1 MQYDPAVNQPTGNRC
16 PALPKALALGLA
28 RGIDTPGQVFM
39 RRSSRST
46 FGRSIERLFS
56 SLFSS
61 ERPNPDFNELRT
73 GHQERPG
80 VARTPNA
87 RCCVQTT
94 TLDRKG
100 DPRPKLQARPA
111 QGSRICHAEPL
122 CATIVFKGSP
132 PGMNTA
138 ERYGISSSSSHP
150 AIATGV
156 WFGTTPCLQPSTWLE
171 TARRKHETSTSGRLP
186 SEHAIAPDRVGFMPI
201 RCFGHSCP
209 DLLILSGIF
218 MNDRPRVAIASCL
231 PLPPHDPAASSA
243 SEPITGSPSVP
254 TFEIDRRHRSPP
266 SSSDNTVHRSVGLA
280 SKPAAEEC
288 GSEPHPS
295 AIGSRSDNGRP
306 WRLQADSGCHA
317 FKALR

>member
-1 MQYDPAVNQPTGNRC
+1 MPC
-16 PALPKALALGLA
+16 PALPCLRLLLWDSRAASTHRGKYSCVGQAARHSVVRSNACSVRFFHQSVRTQTSTSFEQVIRNDLASLGRPTPDVVSNHDLGSK
-28 RGIDTPGQVFM
+28 RG
-39 RRSSRST
+39 ST
-46 FGRSIERLFS
+46 
-56 SLFSS
+56 S
-61 ERPNPDFNELRT
+61 EAS
-73 GHQERPG
+73 G
-80 VARTPNA
+80 
-87 RCCVQTT
+87 
-94 TLDRKG
+94 
-100 DPRPKLQARPA
+100 RPA
-111 QGSRICHAEPL
+111 QGSRICHTEPL

-138 ERYGISSSSSHP
+138 ERYGISSSSSYP
-150 AIATGV
+150 AIATRV

-186 SEHAIAPDRVGFMPI
+186 SGHAIAPDRVGFMPI

-218 MNDRPRVAIASCL
+218 MNDWPRVAVASCL
-231 PLPPHDPAASSA
+231 PLPPHDPAASSS
-243 SEPITGSPSVP
+243 SEPITGSPPVP

-266 SSSDNTVHRSVGLA
+266 SSSDNTVHRSAGLA
-280 SKPAAEEC
+280 SKPAAEGC

>member
-1 MQYDPAVNQPTGNRC
+1 MPC
-16 PALPKALALGLA
+16 PAQGSCFGTRA
-28 RGIDTPGQVFM
+28 RHRHTWANIHASVKPLDIRSFDRTPVQFAFFIRASEPRLQRASNRSSGTTW
-39 RRSSRST
+39 RRSDAQ
-46 FGRSIERLFS
+46 
-56 SLFSS
+56 
-61 ERPNPDFNELRT
+61 RPMLCP
-73 GHQERPG
+73 
-80 VARTPNA
+80 
-87 RCCVQTT
+87 TT

-111 QGSRICHAEPL
+111 QGSRICHAESL

-218 MNDRPRVAIASCL
+218 MNDWPRVAVASCL
-231 PLPPHDPAASSA
+231 PLPPHDPAASSS
-243 SEPITGSPSVP
+243 SEPITGSPPVP

-280 SKPAAEEC
+280 SKPAAEGC